1 MNVYHYTTLEALK
14 GILQPKNLCFWASRY
29 DTMNDPT
36 DYIYAKEKVIPVIK
50 QLIEENKDKF
60 TEKEREDIAIHPYI
74 LSTCELEDDI
84 NMWRFYRAEVM
95 LELDW
100 DLLKACHGNEYTM
113 KKCEYVNDSNIYQ
126 KFADLFN
133 EHEQSDNFPNI
144 AYEVAVVIKHEAYK
158 NENEYR
164 IFKYDAETFCISGSP
179 DKIHDGE
186 IPFDVK
192 VKCVR
197 NGDYVL
203 YKEFQFRKKVLK
215 GITVKCIDERKANS
229 IIQHI
234 KLILLQ
240 NKYDLTKIDVK
251 ESSSYPVLY

>member
-14 GILQPKNLCFWASRY
+14 GILQPDNLCFWASRY

-36 DYIYAKEKVIPVIK
+36 DYVYAKEKVIPVLK
-50 QLIEENKDKF
+50 QWIEKNKDKF

-74 LSTCELEDDI
+74 LSTCELKDDI

-100 DLLKACHGNEYTM
+100 DLLKACYGNDYIVGE
-113 KKCEYVNDSNIYQ
+113 CRYVNDNNIHQ
-126 KFADLFN
+126 TFADTFN
-133 EHEQSDNFPNI
+133 QHEQCDTLLTDC
-144 AYEVAVVIKHEAYK
+144 YEVSALIKHEAYK
-158 NENEYR
+158 AENEYR
-164 IFKYDAETFCISGSP
+164 IMKYDAETFAYLDSGNNCY
-179 DKIHDGE
+179 DGE
-186 IPFDVK
+186 IPSDIK
-192 VKCVR
+192 IKCVR

-203 YKEFQFRKKVLK
+203 YKEFLFCKRILK
-215 GITVKCIDERKANS
+215 SITIKCIDGRKANS

-251 ESSSYPVLY
+251 ESRSYPVLY

>member
-14 GILQPKNLCFWASRY
+14 GILQPDNLCFWASRY

-36 DYIYAKEKVIPVIK
+36 DYIYAEEKIIPVLK
-50 QLIEENKDKF
+50 QSIEKNTDKF
-60 TEKEREDIAIHPYI
+60 TEKETEDITIHPYI
-74 LSTCELEDDI
+74 LSTCELKDDI

-100 DLLKACHGNEYTM
+100 DLLKACYGNEYTM
-113 KKCEYVNDSNIYQ
+113 KKCEYANDSNIHQ

-133 EHEQSDNFPNI
+133 EHEQSDNILNN
-144 AYEVAVVIKHEAYK
+144 AYEVAAVIKHEAYK

-164 IFKYDAETFCISGSP
+164 IFKYDAKTFCTLGSP
-179 DKIHDGE
+179 DDIYDGE
-186 IPFDVK
+186 IPFGVK

-203 YKEFQFRKKVLK
+203 YKEFLFCKRILK
-215 GITVKCIDERKANS
+215 SITIKCIDERKANS

-251 ESSSYPVLY
+251 GSSSYPVLY